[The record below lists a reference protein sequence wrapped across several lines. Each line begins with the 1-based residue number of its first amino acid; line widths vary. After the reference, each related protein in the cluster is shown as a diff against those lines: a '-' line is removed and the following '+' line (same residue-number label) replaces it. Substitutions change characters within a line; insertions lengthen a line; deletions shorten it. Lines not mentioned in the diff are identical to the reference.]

1 MEHAIA
7 FGPVPSRRLGNSLG
21 INNIPPK
28 VCSYACLY
36 CQVGRTT
43 EATLE
48 PRDLFS
54 TETIVAA
61 ARERLAAVAKSG
73 EVVDYVTLVSD
84 GEPTLDANLGET
96 IRALKRLGP
105 PVAVISNATLLW
117 KPEVRQALMAADW
130 VSLKVDAV
138 DEAIWRRVDRPHGR
152 LDLAQVQDGMRAFGA
167 DYRGR
172 LVSETMLV
180 NGVNDGRGH
189 LLAVA
194 GFLAEL
200 APEIAYL
207 AIPTRPPAESEVQ
220 PPSEARLNAAYQVLS
235 ERLTRVEYLVGYE
248 GNAFGVSGDAA
259 HDLLSITAVHPMR
272 EDAVAELLRR
282 SDAEWALVDAM
293 IANGQIVAVSHG
305 EHRYYMRRL
314 PSQRR

>member
-207 AIPTRPPAESEVQ
+207 AIPTRPPAESEAQ

-235 ERLTRVEYLVGYE
+235 ERLPRVEYLVGYE

>member
-117 KPEVRQALMAADW
+117 QPEVRQALMAADW

>member
-7 FGPVPSRRLGNSLG
+7 FGPVPSRRLGSSLG

-28 VCSYACLY
+28 ICSYACVY

-43 EATLE
+43 EMTLE
-48 PRDLFS
+48 PRAVFS
-54 TETIVAA
+54 TEMIVAA
-61 ARERLAAVAKSG
+61 ASKRLEAVTDSG
-73 EVVDYVTLVSD
+73 ETVDYITLVSD
-84 GEPTLDANLGET
+84 GEPTLDANLGHT

-117 KPEVRQALMAADW
+117 RPGVRQALMAADW

-138 DEAIWRRVDRPHGR
+138 DQVTWRRVDRPHGR
-152 LDLAQVQDGMRAFGA
+152 LWLDVVQNGMRLFST
-167 DYRGR
+167 DYQGR

-180 NGVNDGRGH
+180 NGVNESRGH

-207 AIPTRPPAESEVQ
+207 AIPTRPPAETDVQ
-220 PPSEARLNAAYQVLS
+220 APSEARLNAAYQILS
-235 ERLTRVEYLVGYE
+235 ERLPRVEYLVGYE
-248 GNAFGVSGDAA
+248 GNAFGASGDAA
-259 HDLLSITAVHPMR
+259 QDLLSITAVHPMR
-272 EDAVAELLRR
+272 EDAVVELLRR
-282 SDAEWALVDAM
+282 SDAEWALVEEM

-305 EHRYYMRRL
+305 DHRYFMRRL

>member
-1 MEHAIA
+1 
-7 FGPVPSRRLGNSLG
+7 
-21 INNIPPK
+21 
-28 VCSYACLY
+28 
-36 CQVGRTT
+36 
-43 EATLE
+43 
-48 PRDLFS
+48 
-54 TETIVAA
+54 
-61 ARERLAAVAKSG
+61 
-73 EVVDYVTLVSD
+73 
-84 GEPTLDANLGET
+84 
-96 IRALKRLGP
+96 
-105 PVAVISNATLLW
+105 
-117 KPEVRQALMAADW
+117 MAADW